1 MKVEVNKTIKAW
13 IDNYLIKKI
22 LQACY
27 RIVKEKEDNIESL
40 SVALVD
46 NKTIKEINKQYLKIN
61 QATDVL
67 SFDDPAQI
75 IISWPK
81 VVIQAKKYRHSQKKE
96 LAILL
101 IHGLLHILGYDH
113 EKEKEK
119 KEMDIQAEK
128 VLSYLKNKKIIKR

>member
-1 MKVEVNKTIKAW
+1 MKVEINKTVKVW
-13 IDNYLIKKI
+13 VGNSLIKKV
-22 LQACY
+22 LQSCY
-27 RIVKEKEDNIESL
+27 QIVGKKEDNIESL

-61 QATDVL
+61 QPTDVL

-81 VVIQAKKYRHSQKKE
+81 VVIQAKKYGHSQKKE
-96 LAILL
+96 LVILL

-113 EKEKEK
+113 EKEKDK
-119 KEMDIQAEK
+119 IEMDKQSEK
-128 VLSYLKNKKIIKR
+128 VLSYLKRKKIIRR